1 MLVYKCPSGE
11 ACMPRYEYICH
22 ACEKEFEKIL
32 TLHEYEKGEITCP
45 YCGSDKVEQEA
56 ASFFAVTAKKS

>member
-1 MLVYKCPSGE
+1 
-11 ACMPRYEYICH
+11 MPRYEYICH

-32 TLHEYEKGEITCP
+32 TISEYEKDEIVCP

-56 ASFFAVTAKKS
+56 AAFFAVTAKKS

>member
-1 MLVYKCPSGE
+1 
-11 ACMPRYEYICH
+11 MPRYEYICH

-32 TLHEYEKGEITCP
+32 TLSEYEKGEITCP

-56 ASFFAVTAKKS
+56 ASFFAVTEKKS